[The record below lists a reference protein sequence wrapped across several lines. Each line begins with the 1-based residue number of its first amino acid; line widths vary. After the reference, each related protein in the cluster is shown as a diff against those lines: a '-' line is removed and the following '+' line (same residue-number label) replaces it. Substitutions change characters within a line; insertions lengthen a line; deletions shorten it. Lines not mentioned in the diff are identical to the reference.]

1 MAGQTPA
8 ALSNLERGLLLWK
21 NANTAYIN
29 ILRQAEALGSE
40 TSIEFVMAIEVLLAV
55 INGVMPL
62 KIATT
67 GKSYKTRMTDKSVKN
82 RKHGRGN

>member
-8 ALSNLERGLLLWK
+8 ALSNLGRGLLLWK